1 MSPLT
6 LLIFLLNYDYFV
18 PMIRLS
24 ALIYHGEYGD
34 KIEAMYK
41 GHLFVFVF
49 FIVFTIGC
57 GVTKVVTKPVEWTA
71 KGAYKTTKLAAKG
84 TVKVGKGVIG
94 VTTYP
99 FRDREMEGIASW
111 YGEDFHGKKTASGE
125 RYNMYD
131 LTAAHR
137 TLPLGSRVRVTNLDN
152 GEEVV
157 VRINDR
163 GPFKK
168 GRIID
173 LSYEAARRL
182 DMIDEGTAR
191 VKLTLLD

>member
-1 MSPLT
+1 MV
-6 LLIFLLNYDYFV
+6 LI
-18 PMIRLS
+18 
-24 ALIYHGEYGD
+24 
-34 KIEAMYK
+34 
-41 GHLFVFVF
+41 
-49 FIVFTIGC
+49 TGC
-57 GVTKVVTKPVEWTA
+57 GAIKLLTKPVEWTA
-71 KGAYKTTKLAAKG
+71 KAAFKTTELAVKG
-84 TVKVGKGVIG
+84 TVKVAKGVVG
-94 VTTYP
+94 VVTYP
-99 FRDREMEGIASW
+99 LRDREMEGVASW
-111 YGEDFHGKKTASGE
+111 YGEDFHGKRTVSGE
-125 RYNMYD
+125 IYNMYD

-137 TLPLGSRVRVTNLDN
+137 TLPLGSRVRVTNLGN
-152 GEEVV
+152 GNKVV

>member
-1 MSPLT
+1 MGKVLPLT
-6 LLIFLLNYDYFV
+6 LLIFLLNYDCFL

-24 ALIYHGEYGD
+24 ALTYQEKYRD
-34 KIEAMYK
+34 KLEVMYRR
-41 GHLFVFVF
+41 HLFVLVF
-49 FIVFTIGC
+49 CMVFTIGC
-57 GVTKVVTKPVEWTA
+57 GATKVVTKPIEWTA

-84 TVKVGKGVIG
+84 VVG

-99 FRDREMEGIASW
+99 FKDREMEGIASW

-125 RYNMYD
+125 TYNMYD

-157 VRINDR
+157 VIINDR

-182 DMIDEGTAR
+182 DMIHEGTAR